1 MDTGMGTD
9 MDTPRLTTT
18 HAQASTS
25 RSKKLSLAGCFYRT
39 LLYNVCMSNLQ
50 LEPTYSR
57 MWREQHDLRFEL
69 FLKTEWDTPV
79 KVAIRRN
86 SYDSQSCGVVD
97 IWTEA
102 SGWTRV
108 LSVGLDVLEGVKK
121 VGYLS
126 LPDNETK
133 IDYEEKYNSAFVI
146 FYEDAKQIA
155 KVALHIVR
163 PHDTIKV

>member
-1 MDTGMGTD
+1 
-9 MDTPRLTTT
+9 
-18 HAQASTS
+18 
-25 RSKKLSLAGCFYRT
+25 
-39 LLYNVCMSNLQ
+39 
-50 LEPTYSR
+50 

-69 FLKTEWDTPV
+69 FLKTEYDTPV

-97 IWTEA
+97 IWTES

-155 KVALHIVR
+155 KIALHIVR

>member
-1 MDTGMGTD
+1 
-9 MDTPRLTTT
+9 
-18 HAQASTS
+18 
-25 RSKKLSLAGCFYRT
+25 
-39 LLYNVCMSNLQ
+39 MSNLQ

-57 MWREQHDLRFEL
+57 MWREQHDLNFEL
-69 FLKTEWDTPV
+69 FLKTEYGMPV

-86 SYDSQSCGVVD
+86 SYDFQSFGNVD

-102 SGWTRV
+102 AGWTRV
-108 LSVGLDVLEGVKK
+108 LTVGVDVMEGVESLS
-121 VGYLS
+121 YLS
-126 LPDNETK
+126 LPDNKTK

-155 KVALHIVR
+155 KIALHIVR